1 MEFAHRGTEDI
12 FDGVDSDRAR
22 KTLPRQLHEK
32 AQNKLALLAFADSLD
47 DLRAPP
53 SNHLE
58 KLRGDRAG
66 QYSIRINERYRVC
79 FRWISG
85 QAADVEIVDYH

>member
-1 MEFAHRGTEDI
+1 MEFADRGTEDI
-12 FDGVDSDRAR
+12 FDGVGSERAR
-22 KTLPRQLHEK
+22 RTLPSALHEK
-32 AQNKLALLAFADSLD
+32 AQNKLSILAFADTVD

-66 QYSIRINERYRVC
+66 QYSIRINERYRIC
-79 FRWISG
+79 FRWIAG
-85 QAADVEIVDYH
+85 QAVEVEIVDYH